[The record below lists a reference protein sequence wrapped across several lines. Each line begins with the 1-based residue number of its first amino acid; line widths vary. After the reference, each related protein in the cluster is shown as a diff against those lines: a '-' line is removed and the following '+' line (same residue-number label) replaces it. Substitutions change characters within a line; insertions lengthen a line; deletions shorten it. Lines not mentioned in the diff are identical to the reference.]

1 MNALTDLQLTSYAIT
16 AYTPGKSGI
25 VGYRTVPVTFKTD
38 KKEGSKTFGIKR
50 DSVAASLPVISKDA
64 IVSNISVLV
73 ECVKAWCE
81 DTQDKIVRE
90 CVLAGKSSIEAN
102 EIDLAA
108 IAAFMRESMT
118 SGRLSGEM
126 LTDWFTEQME
136 PMLTDTLAKK
146 LGITEQSEPALHT
159 KLETMVT
166 VYKTKLVALASG
178 RTKYDKPEALQLIK
192 AFEVCGMVAGF
203 PVVDSEGEPV
213 IVVGEAGN
221 VPLLTTDTEDDIGS
235 KLLAKLRGMAV
246 APELV
251 DQYGL

>member
-1 MNALTDLQLTSYAIT
+1 MTDLNLNSFAIT
-16 AYTPGKSGI
+16 PYTPGKSGI

-38 KKEGSKTFGIKR
+38 KTTKVKR
-50 DSVAASLPVISKDA
+50 DSMAASLPVLTRDS
-64 IVSNISVLV
+64 IVSNATMLS

-81 DTQDKIVRE
+81 EVQDKIVRE
-90 CVLAGKSSIEAN
+90 AVLAGKTAVSSEDISLE
-102 EIDLAA
+102 A

-136 PMLTDTLAKK
+136 PILTLTLATK
-146 LGITEQSEPALHT
+146 LGIGEDSAPELHA
-159 KLETMVT
+159 KLEAMVT

-203 PVVDSEGEPV
+203 PLLDSENKPV
-213 IVVGEAGN
+213 VSHVDPATNTVVMA
-221 VPLLTTDTEDDIGS
+221 VTTDTEDDIGS
-235 KLLAKLRGMAV
+235 KLLSKLRGMTQ